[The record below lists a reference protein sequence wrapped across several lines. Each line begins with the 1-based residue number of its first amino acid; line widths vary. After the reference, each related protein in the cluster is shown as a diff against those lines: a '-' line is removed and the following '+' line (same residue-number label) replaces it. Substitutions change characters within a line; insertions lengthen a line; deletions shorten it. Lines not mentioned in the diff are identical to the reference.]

1 MKHIAVG
8 EQRKTEHERKGDSR
22 KEVADHRVPRSDSGL
37 GEHIARLCGVFRTQQ
52 VEARHRLAHH
62 SDGGC
67 ALSASACRGKS
78 ALPQGLLC
86 AARSASRRRSNALF
100 GRSTCHIARTVASIG
115 EPGKHRD
122 RFIEADAGRQPVGDR
137 EILKPHIS
145 NFAILFMITTPV
157 VSIVSAM
164 PSRTIPRTSLM
175 SGAR

>member
-1 MKHIAVG
+1 VKHFAVG
-8 EQRKTEHERKGDSR
+8 EQHNTEQEWKGDSR
-22 KEVADHRVPRSDSGL
+22 KEVTDHCVPRSDSGL
-37 GEHIARLCGVFRTQQ
+37 GELIARLCGVFRTQQ

-62 SDGGC
+62 SDSGC
-67 ALSASACRGKS
+67 ALSASACRGKG
-78 ALPQGLLC
+78 ALPQGFF
-86 AARSASRRRSNALF
+86 ALPDLF
-100 GRSTCHIARTVASIG
+100 ETPFERVVRPQHLPHRQNGRQRG

-122 RFIEADAGRQPVGDR
+122 RFIEADAGRQQIGDR
-137 EILKPHIS
+137 EILNPHIS